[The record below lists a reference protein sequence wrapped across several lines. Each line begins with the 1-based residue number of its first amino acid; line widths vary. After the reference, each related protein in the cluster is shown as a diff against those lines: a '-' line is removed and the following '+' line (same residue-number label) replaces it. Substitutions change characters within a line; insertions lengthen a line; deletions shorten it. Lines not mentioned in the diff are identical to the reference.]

1 MSQATERLTW
11 VKADSC
17 RSYAGKLTQGQVETK
32 AVVGS
37 GPTMRG
43 IGPGFASVF
52 VSGFLAVYFLQA
64 GLDKL
69 LDRKSNLMRYR
80 VAFDQSPMR
89 RPAGAWL
96 WMLTLGEMF
105 AGVLSAAG
113 CLTLVFTRDRDMA
126 FGGAVLG
133 ALSLLFFFFGLRL
146 GRDYSGASQLV
157 PYFVTCLAALV
168 LLSP

>member
-1 MSQATERLTW
+1 MPDKLAQ
-11 VKADSC
+11 DSLNE
-17 RSYAGKLTQGQVETK
+17 KP
-32 AVVGS
+32 VVGCAT
-37 GPTMRG
+37 TMRG

-80 VAFDQSPMR
+80 VAFDRSPMR

-96 WMLTLGEMF
+96 WVLTLGELF
-105 AGVLSAAG
+105 AGVVSAAG
-113 CLTLVFTRDRDMA
+113 CLTLVFTRERDMA

-146 GRDYSGASQLV
+146 GRDYGAASQLV